1 MWNKIRV
8 NVAVIL
14 TLFTTDAL
22 AREPIYEDDQVCD
35 VETRVTV
42 VNNANG
48 TSEQSSVKMVKC
60 NDNKIQ
66 RLFQV
71 QSGMA
76 PNCGEFTYYM
86 KIGGRDV
93 QRKGVSCQKLDGSWE
108 IVNTAQL
115 Q

>member
-1 MWNKIRV
+1 MWNRVRV
-8 NVAVIL
+8 NLTFIL
-14 TLFTTDAL
+14 ILLSADVL
-22 AREPIYEDDQVCD
+22 AREPIYDDDQVCD

-48 TSEQSSVKMVKC
+48 TSEESSVKMVKC

-76 PNCGEFTYYM
+76 PNCGEFTYWM

>member
-1 MWNKIRV
+1 MGLV
-8 NVAVIL
+8 L
-14 TLFTTDAL
+14 GL
-22 AREPIYEDDQVCD
+22 AFSSEVLAKDLDLEDDQICD
-35 VETRVTV
+35 IETTVYV

-48 TSEQSSVKMVKC
+48 TQERSSVRQVKC

-76 PNCGEFTYYM
+76 RNCGEFSYWT

-93 QRKGVSCQKLDGSWE
+93 QRTGVSCQKLDGSWE
-108 IVNTAQL
+108 IVNTTIHQ
-115 Q
+115 

>member
-1 MWNKIRV
+1 MLRLLIIGL
-8 NVAVIL
+8 VIGL
-14 TLFTTDAL
+14 AL
-22 AREPIYEDDQVCD
+22 SFSTEAKDLDLEDDQICD
-35 VETRVTV
+35 IETTIYV

-48 TSEQSSVKMVKC
+48 TQERSSVRQVKC

-76 PNCGEFTYYM
+76 RNCGEFLYWS
-86 KIGGRDV
+86 KLGGRDV

-108 IVNTAQL
+108 IVNTTVTQ
-115 Q
+115 

>member
-1 MWNKIRV
+1 MKYGV
-8 NVAVIL
+8 VAL
-14 TLFTTDAL
+14 TLVSTFVSAQELHGFD
-22 AREPIYEDDQVCD
+22 DDQICD

-48 TSEQSSVKMVKC
+48 TQEESSVKLVKC

-108 IVNTAQL
+108 IVNTTQL
-115 Q
+115 Y